1 MPYSNPSSQYSLGI
15 STTNNVIDQKMNVFK
30 LMPGLQTTISVTPQ
44 FINTSKNFND
54 LNPITRNCR
63 LPHENFGLSLLKN
76 YSRTAC
82 EHECAFKKAVSLCRC
97 MPWYYKNDSSSVP
110 ICEMFG
116 GYCFDKIM
124 STRKSYKGCPAFCL
138 DNCGGVQLSWERNFR
153 PINLETICRK
163 NSVLHTFLNQSA
175 KQHFWQEH
183 YNNLTIGDKE
193 PFLYLDN
200 AMRNGKMSDHYVA
213 LCKDFVNKYVA
224 IVSIESPVDVITLSS
239 RDLSATWMDKFGII
253 GGIFG
258 LFTGF
263 SMVTILD
270 MIRYLYKH
278 YQQGFKME
286 DHNENN
292 ENGRSSLTGEYFLES
307 KKVTT

>member
-1 MPYSNPSSQYSLGI
+1 
-15 STTNNVIDQKMNVFK
+15 
-30 LMPGLQTTISVTPQ
+30 
-44 FINTSKNFND
+44 
-54 LNPITRNCR
+54 
-63 LPHENFGLSLLKN
+63 
-76 YSRTAC
+76 
-82 EHECAFKKAVSLCRC
+82 
-97 MPWYYKNDSSSVP
+97 
-110 ICEMFG
+110 
-116 GYCFDKIM
+116 
-124 STRKSYKGCPAFCL
+124 
-138 DNCGGVQLSWERNFR
+138 
-153 PINLETICRK
+153 
-163 NSVLHTFLNQSA
+163 
-175 KQHFWQEH
+175 
-183 YNNLTIGDKE
+183 
-193 PFLYLDN
+193 
-200 AMRNGKMSDHYVA
+200 MRNGKMSDHYVA